1 MKLSTT
7 SQYAIRVMIFIAQNP
22 NIKLFHA
29 KDISEKLSIPY
40 KYLTKIMSKLV
51 EANIITSIR
60 GREGGYSIAKKSVN
74 IKMID
79 LVKAVDDSL
88 HDTTCV
94 LGIGLCN
101 ENKKCALH
109 DEWREPKESMLKMFC
124 NTTLEDV
131 SKEAS

>member
-7 SQYAIRVMIFIAQNP
+7 SQYAIRVMIFISQNSD
-22 NIKLFHA
+22 IKLFHA

-51 EANIITSIR
+51 EANIITSTR

-74 IKMID
+74 IKMVD
-79 LVKAVDDSL
+79 LVKAVDNSL
-88 HDTTCV
+88 HETACV
-94 LGIGLCN
+94 LGIGLCDEN
-101 ENKKCALH
+101 EKCALH
-109 DEWREPKESMLKMFC
+109 DEWREPKKSMLKMFH

-131 SKEAS
+131 SKEVG